1 VRRHPGWG
9 PAALFTPPGVS
20 TRPPAAWPSSGRV
33 GKVGGSE
40 MTGADVLIVADD
52 TDRTERELAAGE
64 LACPDC
70 RGELRPWGHARPR
83 WLRTRHGRRE
93 LRPRRSYC
101 RGCGRTHVLV
111 PGVML
116 PRRADAV
123 EVVGE
128 ALIAAAAGEGYRPI
142 AARLGRP
149 AATVRGW
156 VRRFV
161 ARAEETRQHAMR
173 CLIRFDLGVVRIEP
187 DPDATPVQ
195 TALVLLGAA
204 AAAVERR
211 FRARARSPWQL
222 VSALCSGQLLANTS
236 CPYPT
241 LE

>member
-1 VRRHPGWG
+1 MGVR
-9 PAALFTPPGVS
+9 VS
-20 TRPPAAWPSSGRV
+20 NV
-33 GKVGGSE
+33 CGST

-52 TDRTERELAAGE
+52 TDRTERELVAGE

-70 RGELRPWGHARPR
+70 HGELRPWGHARPR
-83 WLRTRHGRRE
+83 WLRTRGGRRH
-93 LRPRRSYC
+93 LRLRRSRC
-101 RGCGRTHVLV
+101 AECARTHVLV

-128 ALIAAAAGEGYRPI
+128 ALTASANGEGYRPI

-156 VRRFV
+156 VRRFT
-161 ARAEETRQHAMR
+161 ARAQMTVQHAMR

-187 DPDATPVQ
+187 DPAATPVQ
-195 TALVLLGAA
+195 AALLVLGTAVAA
-204 AAAVERR
+204 FERR
-211 FRARARSPWQL
+211 VAATARSPWQL
-222 VSALCSGQLLANTS
+222 ASALCSGRLLANTS
-236 CPYPT
+236 CPYPP

>member
-1 VRRHPGWG
+1 VLSPVGNVCG
-9 PAALFTPPGVS
+9 S
-20 TRPPAAWPSSGRV
+20 T
-33 GKVGGSE
+33 

-64 LACPDC
+64 LTCPDC
-70 RGELRPWGHARPR
+70 RGQLRPWGHARPR
-83 WLRTRHGRRE
+83 WLRTRDGRRH
-93 LRPRRSYC
+93 LRVRRSRC
-101 RGCGRTHVLV
+101 RDCGRTHVLV

-128 ALIAAAAGEGYRPI
+128 ALAASAAGEGYRPI

-156 VRRFV
+156 VRRFS
-161 ARAEETRQHAMR
+161 ARAQMTLQHAMR
-173 CLIRFDLGVVRIEP
+173 CLIRFDRGVVRIEP
-187 DPDATPVQ
+187 DPAATPTQ
-195 TALVLLGAA
+195 AALVVLGAA

-211 FRARARSPWQL
+211 FAASARSRWQL
-222 VSALCSGQLLANTS
+222 ASALCSGRLLANTS
-236 CPYPT
+236 CPYPP